1 MRKVLIICNT
11 VLQIMFATNLK
22 YTEFVDD
29 DVDLIISDHTN
40 NSEVIA
46 NNSKNVNAFS
56 NVFYV
61 KSKDFVRS
69 EAAIL
74 TNGRWGYITDEIH
87 KTQILKRF
95 IGLTD
100 KYDILFAANPDKFAN
115 LLFEC
120 LYEKNPNMK
129 YFMYED
135 GLSAYCVLGETLKLQ
150 RHLTVSKLHTVFN
163 QIIRKKYASK
173 YISGLYLFE
182 PELCEWDDGIP
193 LYKMAKIDKNNEK
206 LVHTLNEMFGYSKMN
221 DTYSEIYIFF
231 EESYSVEDTE
241 VNDIE
246 IVENIAEIVGKD
258 NIKVKIH
265 PRNPINRFANLG
277 FATNKNTFIP
287 WELIMLN
294 EDMENKILLSI
305 ASGSIAN
312 PYIIM
317 GMKTKS
323 IVLMKCAQGDFGK
336 SGNIYNEFLYT
347 KIYKRNPDVFLVPSD
362 IKELDKMIIDL
373 EKDEA

>member
-1 MRKVLIICNT
+1 MIYFLRP
-11 VLQIMFATNLK
+11 
-22 YTEFVDD
+22 
-29 DVDLIISDHTN
+29 
-40 NSEVIA
+40 
-46 NNSKNVNAFS
+46 
-56 NVFYV
+56 
-61 KSKDFVRS
+61 
-69 EAAIL
+69 
-74 TNGRWGYITDEIH
+74 
-87 KTQILKRF
+87 
-95 IGLTD
+95 
-100 KYDILFAANPDKFAN
+100 NPDKFAN

-221 DTYSEIYIFF
+221 DTYSERYIFF